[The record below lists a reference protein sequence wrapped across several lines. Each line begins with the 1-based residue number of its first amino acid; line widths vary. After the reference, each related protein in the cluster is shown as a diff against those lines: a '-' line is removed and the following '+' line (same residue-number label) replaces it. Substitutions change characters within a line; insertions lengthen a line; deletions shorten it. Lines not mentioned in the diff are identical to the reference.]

1 MTVLIV
7 DDEEPIRELI
17 SYNVAREGFSFAEAA
32 NGQEALRLAKSI
44 RPNVIILDLMLPDM
58 NGLDVCRALKS
69 DAQTA
74 DIPVIMESAK
84 TDDSDI
90 VAGLELGADDYITKP
105 FSPKVLIARIR
116 SVLRRSSARKT
127 EPSAPEEIRIR
138 DIRIIPRKHEVFIR
152 NAAVELSAAEF
163 SILLFLAEHPGQ
175 VFSRQQIIYAV
186 KGDGYP
192 VTDRSV
198 DVQILSIRR
207 KLGDS
212 PDKNSADAHPPLI
225 ETIRG
230 VGYRLRE
237 EV

>member
-1 MTVLIV
+1 M
-7 DDEEPIRELI
+7 
-17 SYNVAREGFSFAEAA
+17 
-32 NGQEALRLAKSI
+32 
-44 RPNVIILDLMLPDM
+44 
-58 NGLDVCRALKS
+58 
-69 DAQTA
+69 
-74 DIPVIMESAK
+74 
-84 TDDSDI
+84 
-90 VAGLELGADDYITKP
+90 
-105 FSPKVLIARIR
+105 
-116 SVLRRSSARKT
+116 
-127 EPSAPEEIRIR
+127 
-138 DIRIIPRKHEVFIR
+138 
-152 NAAVELSAAEF
+152 ELSAAEF